1 MAPQDPLLS
10 HLISRLE
17 SDINFLST
25 HGHIPHSDAQTIL
38 GILSR
43 AGSNANPPSINTIT
57 SGMREMSMP
66 STGMPAPYGGA
77 PSPVPPQAPVSYPS
91 TSPAPATP
99 SYNNNNSNANTAPP
113 AFPGGPPM
121 GAPSYGGSSM
131 SPSPSMSALKRPVPP
146 PPPAGSGG
154 IQAKA
159 LWDYNLDGQLKDDL
173 TFRSGD
179 IIQIVKEE
187 NTDWWTG
194 RLNGK
199 EGMFPSNHVE
209 KLPNTPSYTPSTPSY
224 NPSYGS
230 QPSYGYNEKDQYQPQ
245 HQAYGPPATYQQAG
259 PVQQQAPPAEEE
271 KKKGKFGKYGGMMA
285 GSAAGGL
292 GFGAGAAVG
301 SGLINAIF

>member
-1 MAPQDPLLS
+1 MAPQDPLLT

-17 SDINFLST
+17 ADINFLSNN
-25 HGHIPHSDAQTIL
+25 GHITSPDAQTVL

-43 AGSNANPPSINTIT
+43 AGSNSNTNPPSVNTIT
-57 SGMREMSMP
+57 SGLRDISMA
-66 STGMPAPYGGA
+66 STGMPAPYGG
-77 PSPVPPQAPVSYPS
+77 S
-91 TSPAPATP
+91 TPSPAPAPISYP
-99 SYNNNNSNANTAPP
+99 SSPAYGNNANNNANTAPP
-113 AFPGGPPM
+113 AFPGGPPV
-121 GAPSYGGSSM
+121 GAPSYGGSM
-131 SPSPSMSALKRPVPP
+131 TPSPALSALKRPVPP
-146 PPPAGSGG
+146 PPAPGG
-154 IQAKA
+154 VQAKA
-159 LWDYNLDGQLKDDL
+159 LWDYNIDGQLKDDL

-187 NTDWWTG
+187 NADWWTG

-209 KLPNTPSYTPSTPSY
+209 KLPNTPSYGPSAPSY

-230 QPSYGYNEKDQYQPQ
+230 QPSYGYNEKDQHQQ
-245 HQAYGPPATYQQAG
+245 HQMYTPPPGPPANYQQAG
-259 PVQQQAPPAEEE
+259 PVQQQPPTEEE